1 MNYYQG
7 LFLGMAVLAAPSI
20 SLAQDRVKPVE
31 RRQVIDVRK
40 APKVEQTWQQKK
52 DILGEKIGAQHVVSL
67 SDDIKI
73 RQGRQAERNLRTQMS
88 RIFSGAGISADKI
101 KDVTTGALNAV
112 LVDGLTPAQIKRLKA
127 DKRIAHVDALVTA
140 TLDTPDLNP
149 ANWGTDRIDQVN
161 LPLDSSHEYSTM
173 SNAHIFILDDGVD
186 ASHPEFGGRVI
197 EQTSF
202 SGDGTAPC
210 TNHGTYSAS
219 VAAGGTRGVARAA
232 QIHDLKIMPCSGGG
246 DNWMM
251 VNAINHAVNA
261 NLPQSVINVSS
272 SFYLP
277 FSIGSLNQA
286 VNNAVNSGAVF
297 VTSSGNRPNYN
308 SCNISPNSASEAL
321 TVGASSNVDAQA
333 WFSTPGACTDLS
345 APGVDINAARKGGS
359 YGLSS
364 PGGTSLSSPMAAG
377 VAASIWMENPNLTA
391 AQVKQEVVNRATPN
405 ILSGVPSGTPN
416 RLLHYKPAAQQA
428 NQPPLAVASINS
440 SYVYSGRPGVQLSA
454 ASSSDPDNHM
464 PLSFDW
470 TETNHSFG
478 VQDVE
483 TQTFQAPFNNSAASK
498 TYYFDLKV
506 TDSHGTNPLQ
516 SVGSSGVAMV
526 VVPDACTP
534 YNTNE
539 ILSDLVVSVS
549 GSANSDFSVK
559 GNMSRLQNRLQ
570 SYVTTAQT
578 NHAAL
583 NGAKL
588 WVSIVSRGSGSAPSN
603 TNTPIPNT
611 VAHTFELENGNFTLT
626 ELGVGPTSS
635 FWDGTPFVPD
645 MWYEI
650 HTNLSPIEN
659 GLGMAET
666 CKNARVIFRL
676 PTATGGGFTNTRPM
690 DLYDPVSGGITQTY
704 VTVSPGLATASAT
717 TFATASA
724 TAVTAMPQ
732 DVRLRHK
739 TSNQC
744 LYSNSGSGNL
754 FRHWTCWPDPAMVF
768 EKIPASGGKYQFKH
782 KISGLCVKASSNSG
796 GLVTT
801 ATCSSATEFNIV
813 PVSGSEVRLQ
823 QGAQCI
829 YATNTDGDKT
839 YNWGCWNDPN
849 MTFVLDPA

>member
-40 APKVEQTWQQKK
+40 APKVEQTWRQKK

-101 KDVTTGALNAV
+101 KEVTTGALNAV

-127 DKRIAHVDALVTA
+127 DKRIAHVDALVAA

-186 ASHPEFGGRVI
+186 ATHPEFGGRVI
-197 EQTSF
+197 EQMSF
-202 SGDGTAPC
+202 SGDGTVPC
-210 TNHGTYSAS
+210 SNHGSYSAS
-219 VAAGGTRGVARAA
+219 MAAGGTRGVARAA
-232 QIHDLKIMPCSGGG
+232 QIHDLKILPCSGNGN
-246 DNWMM
+246 NWMM
-251 VNAINHAVNA
+251 VNAINHVVNA
-261 NLPQSVINVSS
+261 NLPMSVINASV
-272 SFYLP
+272 SFYAP
-277 FSIGSLNQA
+277 FGIGSVDQA
-286 VNNAVNSGAVF
+286 VNNAVNSGVVF
-297 VTSSGNRPNYN
+297 VTSSGNYPQYD
-308 SCNISPNSASEAL
+308 SCGISPNRAANAI
-321 TVGASSNVDAQA
+321 TVGASTGTDGHAY
-333 WFSTPGACTDLS
+333 FTTHGACNDVY
-345 APGVDINAARKGGS
+345 APGTNQNGARLGGG
-359 YGLSS
+359 YGPSSGTSVSS
-364 PGGTSLSSPMAAG
+364 PLTAG
-377 VAASIWMENPNLTA
+377 VAASIWMENPGLTA
-391 AQVKQEVVNRATPN
+391 AQVKQELINRATPN
-405 ILSGVPSGTPN
+405 NLSGVPSGTPN
-416 RLLHYKPAAQQA
+416 RLLHYKPATQQA
-428 NQPPLAVASINS
+428 NQPPLALASINS

-454 ASSSDPDNHM
+454 ASSSDPDNHI

-470 TETNHSFG
+470 TETNHGFV

-483 TQTFQAPFNNSAASK
+483 TQTFSAPSNNSGASK

-516 SVGSSGVAMV
+516 SVGSSGIAMV

-534 YNTNE
+534 YKANE
-539 ILSDLVVSVS
+539 ILNDLVISVS

-559 GNMSRLQNRLQ
+559 GNMSKLQNRLQ

-583 NGAKL
+583 SGAKL
-588 WVSIVSRGSGSAPSN
+588 WISIASRGSNPTPSN
-603 TNTPIPNT
+603 TNTPTPNT

-635 FWDGTPFVPD
+635 FWDGAPFVPD
-645 MWYEI
+645 MWYEV

-659 GLGMAET
+659 GLGMGES

-676 PTATGGGFTNTRPM
+676 PTVSGGGFTSTRPM
-690 DLYDPVSGGITQTY
+690 DLYDPVSGGITQTN

-717 TFATASA
+717 TVATASLA
-724 TAVTAMPQ
+724 AVAAMPQ

-768 EKIPASGGKYQFKH
+768 EKTPASGEKYQFKH
-782 KISGLCVKASSNSG
+782 KISGLCVKASYNSG

-801 ATCSSATEFNIV
+801 ATCSSATEFDIV